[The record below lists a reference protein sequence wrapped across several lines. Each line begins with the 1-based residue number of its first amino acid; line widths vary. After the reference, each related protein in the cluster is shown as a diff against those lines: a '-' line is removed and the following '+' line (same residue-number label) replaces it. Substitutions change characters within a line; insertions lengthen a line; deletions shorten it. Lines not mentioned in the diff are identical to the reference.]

1 MSYTSAQIKYMVA
14 MVALCNESGQ
24 IRSME
29 IADYLAVSKPS
40 VHKMIAEFCDMGII
54 TKNPYSFIQI
64 TPYGKKIINEY
75 SNGYNKIKNHFH
87 NDLDVNSDTAKNTAM
102 SIICVLSE
110 KELNELCTKL

>member
-1 MSYTSAQIKYMVA
+1 MSYTPSQIKYMVA
-14 MVALCNESGQ
+14 MGTLCNEHDQ
-24 IRSME
+24 VKSME
-29 IADYLAVSKPS
+29 IANYLDVSKPS

-75 SNGYNKIKNHFH
+75 SDGYCKIMNHFH
-87 NDLDVNSDTAKNTAM
+87 NDLDVKNETAKTTAM

-110 KELNELCTKL
+110 KELNELCAKL